1 MNSLIVT
8 GIVAGISLTNA
19 LVNVEKTLST
29 NVVYKY
35 PQVQAP
41 PWTGGGQYL
50 LNAQNAFNTIYIAP
64 PTIDD
69 PNAKE
74 RWRITNVIETV
85 TITYRNFMF
94 TTNSV
99 IGSSSPVR
107 EVLVSHWEDEI
118 KGATNLSMHLD
129 KAYVNPQ
136 YIEALQGIIITEPA
150 EMPITGGGK

>member
-8 GIVAGISLTNA
+8 GIVAGISLTNT

-41 PWTGGGQYL
+41 SWNGGGQYL
-50 LNAQNAFNTIYIAP
+50 LNPQNMFNAIYIVP

-85 TITYRNFMF
+85 TITYRNFTF

-99 IGSSSPVR
+99 IGSSAPVR
-107 EVLVSHWEDEI
+107 EVLVSHWED
-118 KGATNLSMHLD
+118 ALTNIVSSTFYHD
-129 KAYVNPQ
+129 TFSIGWSIFTNC
-136 YIEALQGIIITEPA
+136 IITTPFG
-150 EMPITGGGK
+150 EMPIIGGGK

>member
-1 MNSLIVT
+1 MNES
-8 GIVAGISLTNA
+8 IVAVTVSILMM
-19 LVNVEKTLST
+19 T

-35 PQVQAP
+35 PQIRDA
-41 PWTGGGQYL
+41 WWRGNGNYL
-50 LNAQNAFNTIYIAP
+50 LNANAAVYITP
-64 PTIDD
+64 PTVDD

-74 RWRITNVIETV
+74 RWCITNVTQTTTV
-85 TITYRNFMF
+85 SAANWKFV
-94 TTNSV
+94 TNPV
-99 IGSSSPVR
+99 VWSSSPVR

-150 EMPITGGGK
+150 ELPITGGGK